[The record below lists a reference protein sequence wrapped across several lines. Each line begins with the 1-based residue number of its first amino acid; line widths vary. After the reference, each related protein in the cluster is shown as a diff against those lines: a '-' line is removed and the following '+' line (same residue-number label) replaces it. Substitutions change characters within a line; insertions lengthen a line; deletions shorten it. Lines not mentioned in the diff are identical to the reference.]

1 MQPEPSRQ
9 NHKPTLIGL
18 TQPISE
24 KQNDSLLAEEFI
36 SKLARG
42 ETTIGLLLSFHSIRH
57 LFVNLFHLNP
67 TSPIP
72 TLHQQI
78 RTCIDQ
84 RTQATLN

>member
-36 SKLARG
+36 GKLARK
-42 ETTIGLLLSFHSIRH
+42 ETSISLLLSFHSIRH
-57 LFVNLFHLNP
+57 LFVDFFHLNP
-67 TSPIP
+67 SSPIH
-72 TLHQQI
+72 TLKHQI
-78 RTCIDQ
+78 RTSIDRRIQ
-84 RTQATLN
+84 STLN